1 MTRSQGS
8 SESST
13 RVVRFGLA
21 PRRPGLTTAEFV
33 ELWAEHG
40 ARSRRAGRP
49 GRLSY
54 VQNFPVL
61 EAGRHLLP
69 YPGFDVCAE
78 ATYESMR
85 AVEAAF
91 APGAPVGLHADRYSL
106 LDETAFNAVTARR
119 HVVIDGTAAGDS
131 VKLMT
136 FYRSHPLHGPGPLSE
151 RLMGEHARIVA
162 EISPMR
168 HEVLLAN
175 SPEPRQCDAVEI
187 IWFESPTDAL
197 DYTRSDASYKAA
209 VALGGR
215 CFGTERLIARAVSEG
230 EHTTHGQR

>member
-78 ATYESMR
+78 ATYESIA

-106 LDETAFNAVTARR
+106 LDEAAFNSVTAHRD
-119 HVVIDGTAAGDS
+119 VLVTGQIGGDS

-136 FYRSHPLHGPGPLSE
+136 FYRSHPVHGAGALVE
-151 RLMGEHARIVA
+151 RLKGAHAQIVD

-168 HEVLLAN
+168 HELLLVN

-187 IWFESPTDAL
+187 IWFGSPSEAL
-197 DYTRSDASYKAA
+197 DYTRSDAAYKAT
-209 VALGGR
+209 VVLGGR
-215 CFGTERLIARAVSEG
+215 CFGTERLIARPVSG
-230 EHTTHGQR
+230 